1 MKLRLFGVLLNTID
15 MSVDVYKDTNIDIDT
30 NIDVSIHIFSL
41 QSLT

>member
-1 MKLRLFGVLLNTID
+1 MKLRLFGVLLNIID